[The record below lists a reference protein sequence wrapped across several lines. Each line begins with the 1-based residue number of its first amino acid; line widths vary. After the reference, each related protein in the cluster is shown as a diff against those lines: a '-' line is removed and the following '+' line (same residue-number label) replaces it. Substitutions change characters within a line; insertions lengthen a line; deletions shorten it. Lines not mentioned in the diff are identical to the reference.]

1 MRIEIPFEDIRTDRG
16 AIPYTQFFYLL
27 NLLTLY
33 KSEVLTRNRLRSLI
47 EEYLWDVNVSI
58 DMVMDNIDFDISKNR
73 FQDIIYDLLLT
84 KFKD

>member
-33 KSEVLTRNRLRSLI
+33 KAEVLTRNRLRSLI

>member
-58 DMVMDNIDFDISKNR
+58 DMVMDNIDYDISKNR